1 LEKIFVT
8 GASGLLGSNLIRV
21 LLERHY
27 NVKVLVRSKEKA
39 TTINELSIEFVEGD
53 IRDKDLLV
61 GATVGCD
68 YIVNVAALT
77 SWWPS
82 KSQDY
87 FDVNFEGTKNIVEA
101 ALVNNAKKF
110 IQVSTA
116 SCFNFGSKKKPGQES
131 DFLGNSKHSLDYI
144 NSKKAAQ
151 DFVLGKVRQSSLP
164 GIVVNPTFMI
174 GAYDKKPTS
183 GSIIIALSKG
193 VMPGI
198 TGGGKNWVYA
208 KDVAVGI
215 CNALEVG
222 RIGECYILGN
232 ENLSY
237 AQAIPRIAKSLN
249 KKVPKR
255 NLPNLFIKLYGLYG
269 SAYSSIFEK
278 KPKMNYAMAKV
289 ACDGHYYSAEKARVE
304 LGLPQTSLEY
314 ASLDAYKWF
323 HENGYLE

>member
-1 LEKIFVT
+1 MEKIFVT
-8 GASGLLGSNLIRV
+8 GASGLLGSNLVRV
-21 LLERHY
+21 LIERNY
-27 NVKVLVRSKEKA
+27 NVKVLVRSKQKA
-39 TTINELSIEFVEGD
+39 KTINELPIEFVEGD
-53 IRDKDLLV
+53 IRDKELLIST
-61 GATVGCD
+61 TVNCD

-87 FDVNFEGTKNIVEA
+87 FDINFEGTKNIVEA
-101 ALVNNAKKF
+101 ALVNDAKKF

-131 DFLGNSKHSLDYI
+131 DFLSKSKHRLDYI

-151 DFVLGKVRQSSLP
+151 DFVLSKYRQNNLP
-164 GIVVNPTFMI
+164 AIVVNPTFMI

-183 GSIIIALSKG
+183 GGIIIALSKNS
-193 VMPGI
+193 MPGI

-215 CNALEVG
+215 CNALQVG
-222 RIGECYILGN
+222 RVGECYILGN

-249 KKVPKR
+249 KKIPKR
-255 NLPNLFIKLYGLYG
+255 SLPNLFIKLYGLYG
-269 SAYSSIFEK
+269 SAYSTILKK
-278 KPKMNYAMAKV
+278 KPVMNYAMAKV

-323 HENGYLE
+323 HENGYL